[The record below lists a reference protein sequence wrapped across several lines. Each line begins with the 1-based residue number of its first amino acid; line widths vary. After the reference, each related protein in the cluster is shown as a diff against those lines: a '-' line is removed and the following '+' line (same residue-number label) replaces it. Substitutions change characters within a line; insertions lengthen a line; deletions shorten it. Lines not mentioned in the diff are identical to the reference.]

1 MNSMNWKVAI
11 KYTATLFVVQFI
23 LGFTEGLLFE
33 PSMFFENSFR
43 VASFFVCALIFFHL
57 SFHHLNK
64 PYAHALAV
72 LVMDFAVGLAL
83 GLLLYPWLGALELK
97 SVLLGNLVL
106 IMAFIAGTSLG
117 SNLRQKSKM
126 SEIA

>member
-1 MNSMNWKVAI
+1 MNWKVAI
-11 KYTATLFVVQFI
+11 KYTATLFIVQFI

-33 PSMFFENSFR
+33 PSMFVENSFR
-43 VASFFVCALIFFHL
+43 VASFLVCGLIFFHL

-72 LVMDFAVGLAL
+72 LAMDFSVSLAL
-83 GLLLYPWLGALELK
+83 GFLLYPWLGALEFK
-97 SVLLGNLVL
+97 TVLLGNLVL
-106 IMAFIAGTSLG
+106 ILALITGTSLG
-117 SNLRQKSKM
+117 SNLRQKSKI